1 MDDKLMMILS
11 KIKNKIW
18 IEYFTNALKNKNK
31 IELNNLIIIS
41 NELSDDEKQKLKKVI
56 NEL

>member
-1 MDDKLMMILS
+1 MNDKLMMILS